1 MLYLLLA
8 GLAFFL
14 ATAPHPAGATIVA
27 AQDGSATGITD
38 ALEALDGP
46 GLVVIPPGEWG
57 WNADDEVVVEHDGVT
72 LLGAGPETTLLYRKY
87 GEDRVAFF
95 RASGIKD
102 LRITGIRFKGVPHAD
117 TKVIEY
123 GVVLTAVDGFRIDHC
138 VFAHLGFAGVRSEES
153 SSGVV
158 DHCRFSKNYR
168 REYGSLGY
176 GVVVYGDNTHHGT
189 PFGSGE
195 ATFIED
201 NEMSLCFHA
210 VAANK
215 GARYVFRH
223 NTVAQNTKGHAVDA
237 HGEQYS
243 APGSVGT
250 EWVEIYDNRFSSPN
264 RANSDSARKYT
275 VRLRGGK
282 GLIYDNRFADNREGI
297 RVDEFTPQSTGP
309 VWIWGNE
316 LLRDPDPN
324 GRESYCVETVTE
336 GDVLCVRKLEGDDI
350 KPPADGMPVF
360 HEAPPEGYQ
369 AYPYPHPSVT
379 ALGVEAGHD
388 RVVLLPGD
396 GRPATVSLVAKLE
409 LPPGHTASKAR
420 WYTVEG
426 GELTEQTSG
435 TIELT
440 RGEYTLLIEV
450 TREDGLKGYDALLF
464 SVVAGFQP
472 VPSSDSWTSR
482 WFDPVFGPS
491 TIEWIMTPAADKQD
505 GYVALTG
512 ATVVTEHGD
521 NAIIV
526 RTNNEGYFDARHG
539 DHYQADARIPYV
551 PGAAYPVKVDF
562 DTRARTYSVWVAGK
576 LLATDYPFRTMA
588 EPVTQLTVWHSAG
601 GLTVTDF
608 ALESASAS
616 PPGD

>member
-1 MLYLLLA
+1 MLNLLRM
-8 GLAFFL
+8 GLVLFI
-14 ATAPHPAGATIVA
+14 TMAPHLAGATIVA
-27 AQDGSATGITD
+27 AADGTAAGITA
-38 ALEALDGP
+38 ALSTLDGP

-57 WNADDEVVVEHDGVT
+57 WGAADEVVVEHDGVT
-72 LLGAGPETTLLYRKY
+72 LLGAGPETTLLYREY
-87 GEDRVAFF
+87 GQDKVAFF
-95 RASGIKD
+95 RASGVRD

-123 GVVLTAVDGFRIDHC
+123 GVVLTAVDGFRVDHC
-138 VFAHLGFAGVRSEES
+138 LFSHLGFAGVRSEES
-153 SSGVV
+153 STGVV
-158 DHCRFSKNYR
+158 DHCRFSKNFR

-189 PFGSGE
+189 PLGSPE

-223 NTVAQNTKGHAVDA
+223 NQVSQNTMGHAVDA

-250 EWVEIYDNRFSSPN
+250 EWVEIYDNRFASPN
-264 RANSDSARKYT
+264 RANSDSSRKYT
-275 VRLRGGK
+275 VRLRGGQ
-282 GLIYDNRFADNREGI
+282 GVIYDNHFADIREGI
-297 RVDEFTPQSTGP
+297 RIDETTPQSTGP

-324 GRESYCVETVTE
+324 GRAPYCVETETP
-336 GDVLCVRKLEGDDI
+336 GDVLCVRKLEGEDV

-360 HEAPPEGYQ
+360 HEVAPEGYQ
-369 AYPYPHPSVT
+369 PHPYPHPRVT

-396 GRPATVSLVAKLE
+396 GRPATVSLVAKLD
-409 LPPGHTASKAR
+409 LPQGHTASSAR
-420 WYTVEG
+420 WYTVEQG
-426 GELTEQTSG
+426 TLTEQTST

-440 RGEYTLLIEV
+440 RGEYLLLIEV
-450 TREDGLKGYDALLF
+450 TRDDGLMGYDALLF

-482 WFDPVFGPS
+482 WFDPVFGGA
-491 TIEWIMTPAADKQD
+491 TVQWLMTPTVELMD
-505 GYVALTG
+505 GYAALTG

-526 RTNNEGYFDARHG
+526 RTNNEGFFDARHG
-539 DHYQADARIPYV
+539 DHYQADTRIPYV
-551 PGAAYPVKVDF
+551 AGAAYPVKIQF
-562 DTRARTYSVWVAGK
+562 DTLARTYSVWVNGTP
-576 LLATDYPFRTMA
+576 LATDYPFRTLA
-588 EPVTQLTVWHSAG
+588 EPVTQLTVWHSVG

-608 ALESASAS
+608 SLEQ
-616 PPGD
+616 